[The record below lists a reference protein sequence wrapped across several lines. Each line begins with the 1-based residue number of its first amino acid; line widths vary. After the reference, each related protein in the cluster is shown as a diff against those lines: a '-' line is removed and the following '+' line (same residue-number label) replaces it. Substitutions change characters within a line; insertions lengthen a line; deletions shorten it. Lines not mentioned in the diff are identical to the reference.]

1 MRKDVEYQLKSG
13 VSPLL
18 GTVSQSQPMNTLADF
33 KQRIAG
39 GGYCIGCG
47 ACVGWGGS
55 QSKMILRDGCYE
67 PEFSTSDASDPEELY
82 SFCPFGGISNQ
93 EDVISSRAFVGAG
106 YKTSKKL
113 GRYLKLYGGHVKD
126 DAVRLNASSGG
137 VARWLLSEL
146 LVRGMV
152 DKVVQVGATTGEDGI
167 LYKYQIYTDPES
179 VLKAAKSAYY
189 PVEMSEV
196 LREIRTSGDRFAIT
210 AVPCFAKTLKAA
222 VLRDEELRK
231 RLPFIIGLFCG
242 HLKSAWYAQSVA
254 WSEGI
259 HPDELRALDF
269 RGKNKERAV
278 ADKEYQMM
286 GADAHGAE
294 VRRNQFEGEAF
305 GTDWGQGLLKY
316 SACDHC
322 DDVAAENAD
331 VTVGDVWLP
340 EYMKDWRGSSL
351 LVVRSHELLRV
362 LNDGMESGDLALREL
377 SERQVISSQDAGFRH
392 RRQGLALRLGI
403 KAQSNEWFPPKR
415 TKPVFK
421 PDSNWEKR
429 LFELRMKLTKAS
441 FDAFRKALREDMFPV
456 YRELMLPLMQ
466 EYEAHYKC
474 LPFYRRV
481 LGKLRRIANAAALK
495 WDSVRLEMSRR
506 SKFQP
511 RG

>member
-1 MRKDVEYQLKSG
+1 MGLNDF
-13 VSPLL
+13 
-18 GTVSQSQPMNTLADF
+18 QSQM
-33 KQRIAG
+33 
-39 GGYCIGCG
+39 
-47 ACVGWGGS
+47 V
-55 QSKMILRDGCYE
+55 LREGCYE
-67 PEFSTSDASDPEELY
+67 PEFSMSEGVNPQDLY
-82 SFCPFGGISNQ
+82 SVCPFGGLSNH
-93 EDVISSRAFVGAG
+93 EDVISSKAFVGDE
-106 YKTSKKL
+106 YRSSNKL

-126 DAVRLNASSGG
+126 DGVRLNASSGG

-146 LVRGMV
+146 LARGMV
-152 DKVVQVGATTGEDGI
+152 DKVVQVGATTGKDGI
-167 LYKYQIYTDPES
+167 LYKYQTYTDPET

-189 PVEMSEV
+189 PVEMSDV

-222 VLRDEELRK
+222 VLRDDEFRK

-259 HPDELRALDF
+259 HPDELKALDF

-278 ADKEYQMM
+278 ADKEYQMI
-286 GADAHGAE
+286 GADATGAE
-294 VRRNQFEGEAF
+294 VRSNKFEGEAF

-331 VTVGDVWLP
+331 LTVGDVWLP

-351 LVVRSHELLRV
+351 LVVRSYDLLRV
-362 LNDGMESGDLALREL
+362 LNDGMESGDLAIREL

-403 KAQSNEWFPPKR
+403 KAQSNDWFPAKR
-415 TKPVFK
+415 TKPVCK
-421 PDSNWEKR
+421 PDGNWEKR
-429 LFELRMKLTKAS
+429 LFALRMKLTKTS
-441 FDAFRKALREDMFPV
+441 FDAFRSALREDTFLI
-456 YRELMLPLMQ
+456 YRDMMLPMME
-466 EYEAHYKC
+466 EYEAHYKS
-474 LPFYRRV
+474 LPFYRRG

-495 WDSVRLEMSRR
+495 WDSIRLEISRR
-506 SKFQP
+506 SKRLLKNQAS
-511 RG
+511 RGRI